1 MDFVSFGRNATLT
14 DPILFDTTQKVFTAL
29 AAVPA
34 VGVWVLIYRFSP
46 KKNFQLNNP
55 YERMQWFYA
64 LMSGIMVG
72 QLLGHALPNATLYS
86 DTNVPFLAAIFGIFA
101 VIAFLKLCRVFGYAK
116 NQVIGSTQYEPI
128 EMYTEN
134 GEETKYTVLNEQ
146 EFILDGDTITH
157 DTSSVQDENPIMS
170 AATSTLTANDA
181 HDVRW
186 IRRRMF
192 EILYITSCVMILF
205 EGPYLS
211 YNASGVI
218 PGYAIP
224 AFYAMKMIQGL
235 MLACYSVFAY
245 NHKRTR
251 KFLFLT
257 YYGWTTLVFGIVCVL
272 STLPVMLNLPSDVIA
287 IFVESRIFGAF
298 YEFFAGAL
306 AAVAFN
312 FISREE
318 YEPTKKGELTWLALF
333 GVGAFIIWALG
344 LVI

>member
-1 MDFVSFGRNATLT
+1 MDFVSVGRNITLT
-14 DPILFDTTQKVFTAL
+14 GPVLFDTTQKVFTAL
-29 AAVPA
+29 AAIPA

-46 KKNFQLNNP
+46 KKNFELNNP

-64 LMSGIMVG
+64 LMSGIMIG

-86 DTNVPFLAAIFGIFA
+86 NTNIPFLAAIFGIFA

-128 EMYTEN
+128 EMYKAN
-134 GEETKYTVLNEQ
+134 GEETKYTVLNSQ
-146 EFILDGDTITH
+146 EFILDEDSIQH
-157 DTSSVQDENPIMS
+157 DTSSLQADDNPIMS
-170 AATSTLTANDA
+170 AAQSTLVANDA

-192 EILYITSCVMILF
+192 EILFVTSCVMILF

-251 KFLFLT
+251 KILFLT
-257 YYGWTTLVFGIVCVL
+257 YYGWTALVFGVVCVL
-272 STLPVMLNLPSDVIA
+272 STLPVLLNLSNVVIA
-287 IFVESRIFGAF
+287 ILVESRIFGGF

-306 AAVAFN
+306 AAVAFK
-312 FISREE
+312 FI
-318 YEPTKKGELTWLALF
+318 
-333 GVGAFIIWALG
+333 
-344 LVI
+344 